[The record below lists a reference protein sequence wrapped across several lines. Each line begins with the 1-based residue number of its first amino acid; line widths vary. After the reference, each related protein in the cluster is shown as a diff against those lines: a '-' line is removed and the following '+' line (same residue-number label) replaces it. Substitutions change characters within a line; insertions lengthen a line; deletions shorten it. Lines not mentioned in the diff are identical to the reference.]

1 MSIFGK
7 KDETAASSTPATRPP
22 PAQRP
27 LRPAPATL
35 GLAGKRSFLGEGC
48 EFNGDLSG
56 EGSFECRGK
65 FKGTIDIEEDVVIGQ
80 GGVAT
85 AQLKAHRITIE
96 GRLEG
101 NATGGEKVEV
111 GATGH
116 VEGDVR
122 APAVQF
128 AEGAFFE
135 GNVEMRRAKTKEPE
149 AAEKTQST
157 AEETSN
163 ETPSAASSEATK
175 TPDDKDDGGADQL
188 PPGLGRLKKP
198 G

>member
-7 KDETAASSTPATRPP
+7 KDEPAAPHTPAAKSP
-22 PAQRP
+22 PAPGPR
-27 LRPAPATL
+27 RPAPATPPD
-35 GLAGKRSFLGEGC
+35 LAGKRSFLGEGC
-48 EFNGDLSG
+48 EFNGDVRG
-56 EGSFECRGK
+56 AGSFECRGK
-65 FKGTIDIEEDVVIGQ
+65 FNGTIDIEEDLVIGQ

-85 AQLKAHRITIE
+85 AELKAHRITIE

-111 GATGH
+111 SATGH

-135 GNVEMRRAKTKEPE
+135 GNVEMRRAKAKESEPE
-149 AAEKTQST
+149 EKSQST
-157 AEETSN
+157 ATETV
-163 ETPSAASSEATK
+163 
-175 TPDDKDDGGADQL
+175 DDKDDDSAQRL
-188 PPGLGRLKKP
+188 PPGPGRLK
-198 G
+198 GRR

>member
-1 MSIFGK
+1 MPIFGK
-7 KDETAASSTPATRPP
+7 KDEPAAPSNSAAKPP
-22 PAQRP
+22 PRP
-27 LRPAPATL
+27 RRAAPATQPAA
-35 GLAGKRSFLGEGC
+35 AGKRSFLGEGC
-48 EFNGDLSG
+48 EFSGDLSG
-56 EGSFECRGK
+56 AGSFECRGK

-149 AAEKTQST
+149 SAEKTQSP
-157 AEETSN
+157 AEETGKV
-163 ETPSAASSEATK
+163 TASGVPSEATE
-175 TPDDKDDGGADQL
+175 TPENKDDDGSSQL
-188 PPGLGRLKKP
+188 PPGPGRLKTQS
-198 G
+198 